1 MATLYLI
8 FLSTVSA
15 FIVSSILKT
24 IQRFPGA
31 VLIVRRRYRPRQQR
45 AQEQERRRH
54 RQQGRRSHRGRHLAR
69 GCVITL
75 TRSCA
80 ILFTSS
86 SLITVLGGKLIILSA
101 LLDYSSSRLHNVG
114 RKRESIFP
122 PPIFSGF
129 RARLRESSLGL
140 SPNLALIC
148 EPSAPLPLTPLPRL
162 PFPAC
167 QSARMT
173 RAIRKKKY
181 DVECRESAGKREIFS
196 WLVIYRATCRQAF

>member
-24 IQRFPGA
+24 IQCFPGA

-54 RQQGRRSHRGRHLAR
+54 RQQGRRSHRGRHLPR

-80 ILFTSS
+80 IQFTSS

-101 LLDYSSSRLHNVG
+101 LLDYSSSRLHNVRVVG
-114 RKRESIFP
+114 RKLESIF
-122 PPIFSGF
+122 
-129 RARLRESSLGL
+129 SSADSQWFL
-140 SPNLALIC
+140 SEVA
-148 EPSAPLPLTPLPRL
+148 
-162 PFPAC
+162 
-167 QSARMT
+167 
-173 RAIRKKKY
+173 
-181 DVECRESAGKREIFS
+181 
-196 WLVIYRATCRQAF
+196 